1 MPDNQ
6 RFCSPVKPLF
16 SNKSKAINTTVLHEN
31 GKKKKN
37 YKKVSESL
45 NILRAWQNHFNLK
58 KYTWRKSSK
67 FLPWLFGH
75 VEKTV
80 WLET

>member
-45 NILRAWQNHFNLK
+45 NKYFTSLTKSLQLK
-58 KYTWRKSSK
+58 KYT
-67 FLPWLFGH
+67 
-75 VEKTV
+75 
-80 WLET
+80 